1 MGVFEMIVI
10 LVFIVTVG
18 ELGKAFISRS
28 SRNIT
33 SGSENRINALE
44 AELRANEERL
54 THTEERVTDLTE
66 KLRFVEN
73 LLAEPPSNRPLPPCG
88 R

>member
-1 MGVFEMIVI
+1 MGIFEMIVI
-10 LVFIVTVG
+10 LVFIVTIG

-28 SRNIT
+28 SRGIT
-33 SGSENRINALE
+33 SGGESRMNALE

-54 THTEERVTDLTE
+54 AHTEERVADLTE

-73 LLAEPPSNRPLPPCG
+73 LLARPPSNSSLPPSS